1 MLVSQRHGKA
11 RDDARQD
18 VQQLCCTVKLM
29 RFVDQGVEAFV
40 HGLSDHLSARNQL
53 GVELVQNILE
63 VVALYRLLRIE
74 QVKELLYELRRD
86 IDLERADLHGF
97 IDDELEEE
105 LIYALQVGPRRIH
118 LFFLINTSF
127 SEIQVALF
135 DVRKGPENVFLDHLH
150 DLV

>member
-1 MLVSQRHGKA
+1 MLVSQWHRET
-11 RDDARQD
+11 RDDRGKD
-18 VQQLCCTVKLM
+18 VQKLGGSVELV
-29 RFVDQGVEAFV
+29 RLVDQGVEALI
-40 HGLSDHLSARNQL
+40 HGLSDHLSARNKL
-53 GVELVQNILE
+53 GVELVQDILE
-63 VVALYRLLRIE
+63 VVTLYRLLRIE
-74 QVKELLYELRRD
+74 QVKELLHELRRD
-86 IDLERADLHGF
+86 IDLERADLDGF

-135 DVRKGPENVFLDHLH
+135 HVRKGTEDVFLNHLH